1 MLSIA
6 DTAAQAVEQIED
18 GSTVMIGGFGV
29 AGQPVELIDALIEQG
44 ANDLTV
50 VNNNAGNGDVGL
62 AKLIQ
67 LGRVKK
73 IICSFPRQ
81 SDSWHFDEKYHAG
94 EIELEVVPQGN
105 LAERIRAAGAGIG
118 AFFTPTGYGTPLAE
132 GKEVR
137 ELDGRHQILEYPIVA
152 DYALPRRTPPT
163 PRATSPTAR
172 RRATSARSWPRPPGR
187 RSCRS
192 RSSWSA
198 GRWIR
203 RPW

>member
-132 GKEVR
+132 GK
-137 ELDGRHQILEYPIVA
+137 
-152 DYALPRRTPPT
+152 
-163 PRATSPTAR
+163 
-172 RRATSARSWPRPPGR
+172 
-187 RSCRS
+187 
-192 RSSWSA
+192 
-198 GRWIR
+198 
-203 RPW
+203 